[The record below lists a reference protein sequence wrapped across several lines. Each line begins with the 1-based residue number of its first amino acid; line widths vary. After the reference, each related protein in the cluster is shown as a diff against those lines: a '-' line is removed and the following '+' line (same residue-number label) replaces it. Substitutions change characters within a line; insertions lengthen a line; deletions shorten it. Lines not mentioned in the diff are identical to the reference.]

1 MASETLPITAA
12 LSQYP
17 ILAALAQHLSRHDMF
32 NLGWTCRRYH
42 SYIHE
47 SDFFF
52 KNLTR
57 HAPCDGRGL
66 AQSLAFEEGSM
77 LARLHRD
84 FFEEPVEVR
93 LRDNPKCD
101 PDDTLPCVKCGT
113 NVCEECRVYPRWP
126 EGLSYSFGRPHLNE
140 TCTVKNVMCLCPE
153 CDRVMEEKVQGH
165 FLDERC
171 DCNVYTRWICYDC
184 VELLE
189 DTTATYYRLST
200 KRPTRTSRDFETKSL
215 PDGHDDI
222 ILFWCRCGARVPQT
236 TVPRYWSRIMPKS
249 RAIASTPTDLLWPES
264 SSLPL
269 SRWEWLVK
277 PDLVLGIRSRK
288 VPHNPDD
295 GRGARQLRPRL
306 DRSLHRQ
313 HRFRPAP
320 RHHPLLPLDGPDG
333 VRGQVFVSTFPSDIH
348 VGTTLDRN
356 LSYLDGEALGAET
369 SGGISADP
377 YISAIGVG
385 AITKGMQDA
394 ATIACPKHWLL
405 NEQEYLAQFYVGI
418 PTKARP

>member
-222 ILFWCRCGARVPQT
+222 ILQAKDQHVVLAGHDIVPGASG
-236 TVPRYWSRIMPKS
+236 SRIGGLS
-249 RAIASTPTDLLWPES
+249 FVDDHCPTSFLFGLFHQMA
-264 SSLPL
+264 
-269 SRWEWLVK
+269 K
-277 PDLVLGIRSRK
+277 F
-288 VPHNPDD
+288 
-295 GRGARQLRPRL
+295 Q
-306 DRSLHRQ
+306 
-313 HRFRPAP
+313 
-320 RHHPLLPLDGPDG
+320 LLPERAVEQPNEAILAT
-333 VRGQVFVSTFPSDIH
+333 VTINRSPS
-348 VGTTLDRN
+348 VMT
-356 LSYLDGEALGAET
+356 ET
-369 SGGISADP
+369 
-377 YISAIGVG
+377 
-385 AITKGMQDA
+385 
-394 ATIACPKHWLL
+394 
-405 NEQEYLAQFYVGI
+405 
-418 PTKARP
+418 

>member
-66 AQSLAFEEGSM
+66 AQRLAFEEGSM

-93 LRDNPKCD
+93 LRDNSKCD
-101 PDDTLPCVKCGT
+101 ADDTLPCVKCGT

-140 TCTVKNVMCLCPE
+140 TCAVKNVMCLCPE

-200 KRPTRTSRDFETKSL
+200 KRPTRNSRDFVTKSL
-215 PDGHDDI
+215 PDGYDDI
-222 ILFWCRCGARVPQT
+222 ILAYARA
-236 TVPRYWSRIMPKS
+236 KS
-249 RAIASTPTDLLWPES
+249 LTIQMTFEELANFDHGWIGLCTGNTDS
-264 SSLPL
+264 VSG
-269 SRWEWLVK
+269 
-277 PDLVLGIRSRK
+277 LG
-288 VPHNPDD
+288 VTHLYL
-295 GRGARQLRPRL
+295 Q
-306 DRSLHRQ
+306 
-313 HRFRPAP
+313 
-320 RHHPLLPLDGPDG
+320 DGPDWINIG
-333 VRGQVFVSTFPSDIH
+333 LGPVGGSLARIARG
-348 VGTTLDRN
+348 GR
-356 LSYLDGEALGAET
+356 T

-385 AITKGMQDA
+385 ATTKSMQGA
-394 ATIACPKHWLL
+394 AAIACPKHWLL
-405 NEQEYLAQFYVGI
+405 NEQEYLAQFVEDVVAQQWRLSEDVC
-418 PTKARP
+418 PLSQRV